1 MSTHLILTVGTG
13 TAGKTSN
20 LEAGL
25 RRTLELVGPTAF
37 WLIPSTDE
45 VSTLMA
51 DMVRDGQAAFRPWSA
66 DTPYHSIV
74 DPDSLETC
82 RRTVREVIQHV
93 RKQLPRGARLLV
105 NPTSG
110 TKQMSAGATLAA
122 LDEGLGEIVF
132 TVGQRADGVVI
143 TGTERLET
151 FQAAGYFAERDMA
164 TARDLAAAGAF
175 AAAAAVLRPHPSLA
189 PQSAIAT
196 CLHEWERQNYQE
208 ARRIAAGCDALAAW
222 RRHLDA
228 LASSTK
234 APGPQPVVIA
244 DLLQTADGLHRRGES
259 DASLVQ
265 SCRAVEM
272 GLRRALFEKTGL
284 AEPYALSAILALPVE
299 REIKDRCA
307 TNSHDG
313 TRTVLN
319 LNTVARILQQLGHD
333 IGSMFFADGELQR
346 LIRARNDLMHGL
358 RAVTPAESQAAVQ
371 RARNLLAPLQL
382 PAASQRPALT

>member
-25 RRTLELVGPTAF
+25 RRTLELISPAAF

-66 DTPYHSIV
+66 DTPYHSITA
-74 DPDSLETC
+74 PDSLEIC

-93 RKQLPRGARLLV
+93 RKQLPRDARLLV

-132 TVGQRADGVVI
+132 TVGQRADGVVM
-143 TGTERLET
+143 TGTERLEI
-151 FQAAGYFAERDMA
+151 FQAAGYFAERDLAIARNLA
-164 TARDLAAAGAF
+164 TAGAF
-175 AAAAAVLRPHPSLA
+175 AAAAAVLRPHPALA
-189 PQSAIAT
+189 AQAGIAA
-196 CLHEWERQNYQE
+196 CLHEWERQNYQD
-208 ARRIAAGCDALAAW
+208 ARRIAAGCDALAPW

-228 LASSTK
+228 LASAAKT
-234 APGPQPVVIA
+234 PEPQPIVIA
-244 DLLQTADGLHRRGES
+244 DLLQTADLLHRRGES

-272 GLRRALFEKTGL
+272 GLRRALFEKSGL
-284 AEPYALSAILALPVE
+284 AEPYALAAIRALPID

-307 TNSHDG
+307 MVSHDG
-313 TRTVLN
+313 TRTILN

-333 IGSMFFADGELQR
+333 IGSLFFADGGLQG
-346 LIRARNDLMHGL
+346 LIRVRNELMHSL
-358 RAVTPAESQAAVQ
+358 RAATPAESQAAVQ
-371 RARNLLAPLQL
+371 RARNLLAPLHL
-382 PAASQRPALT
+382 PAAGARPTLT